1 MRGRKA
7 CVDLGLAK
15 PAAIRDVRPPP
26 SGSPALRLLRRS
38 FRFAIEA
45 FRLFLADDGW
55 AIASHIA
62 LSALMSMFPFFLVLT
77 AIAGIFGSKDLADEA
92 ARILLEAWPEE
103 VSAPIATE
111 IHAVLTGA
119 HGQVLTVGVLLALYF
134 ASSGI
139 ESLRIG
145 LNRAYSMTEPRPIW
159 LLRLESIGYVIVA
172 AVALLALSFLVV
184 LAPVIWRT
192 ALRYVPALEPLS
204 DIITLARFVIAS
216 VLLIVTLILVHLW
229 LPAGRRKFKEI
240 LPGIL
245 VTLVLWLATGILFG
259 RYLSDYAFTY
269 SIYYAGL
276 ASVMIALVFLY
287 LTACIFIY
295 GGELNA
301 VIQKARTERTL
312 AAAEKRIDGT

>member
-1 MRGRKA
+1 LRF
-7 CVDLGLAK
+7 LAH
-15 PAAIRDVRPPP
+15 AY
-26 SGSPALRLLRRS
+26 RL
-38 FRFAIEA
+38 AIEA
-45 FRLFLADDGW
+45 FRAFVDDDGW

-77 AIAGIFGSKDLADEA
+77 AIAGIIGSKDLADEA
-92 ARILLEAWPEE
+92 ARIVLEAWPEE

-111 IHAVLTGA
+111 IHNVLTGA

-145 LNRAYSMTEPRPIW
+145 LNRAYNMVDMRPWW

-192 ALRYVPALEPLS
+192 AVKYVPGLEPFS
-204 DIITLARFVIAS
+204 DIVTFARFTIAS

-229 LPAGRRKFKEI
+229 LPAGRRKFREI
-240 LPGIL
+240 YPGIL
-245 VTLVLWLATGILFG
+245 VTLALWLATGILFG
-259 RYLSDYAFTY
+259 RYLADYAFTY

-287 LTACIFIY
+287 FTACIFIY

-301 VIQKARTERTL
+301 VIQKAR
-312 AAAEKRIDGT
+312 AETVLKEAEQE

>member
-1 MRGRKA
+1 VGF
-7 CVDLGLAK
+7 
-15 PAAIRDVRPPP
+15 
-26 SGSPALRLLRRS
+26 LRRN
-38 FRFAIEA
+38 FQCAIAA
-45 FRLFLADDGW
+45 FRNFLADDGW

-62 LSALMSMFPFFLVLT
+62 LSALMSIFPFFLVLT
-77 AIAGIFGSKDLADEA
+77 AIAGMVGSKDLADEA

-145 LNRAYSMTEPRPIW
+145 LNRAYSMIDARPIW

-192 ALRYVPALEPLS
+192 ALKYVPALEPLS
-204 DIITLARFVIAS
+204 DIITLTRFVVAT
-216 VLLIVTLILVHLW
+216 VLLIVALILVHLW

-245 VTLVLWLATGILFG
+245 VTLILWLATGILFG

-301 VIQKARTERTL
+301 VIQKARIERAL
-312 AAAEKRIDGT
+312 AAAEKPIGGT